1 MRRKNLMGLTAAMG
15 IVMAGTQ
22 FMQVTM
28 PVWAN
33 AVVVESEASSES
45 DSESSTEISYD
56 DLIEIPTLGDE
67 EYPVE
72 DGGYEPAESPEITD
86 EIQALCD
93 QAFQDLEGAVYTPV
107 ALLATQVVAG
117 TNYKILF
124 EKEIVVP
131 DAKKTY
137 AIGIIYEDLDG
148 NASIAE
154 IDDISDEEA
163 EELLLQAQAKKTV
176 QTLVDADNRIG
187 SALMEKLTADKENVF
202 LSSYSIAT
210 ALTLFSHCSESGDQ
224 IDQLKS
230 FLGMEDLTEDEI
242 LTAQKT
248 LTTILGANTQ
258 TQENDSEE
266 NETTTEESTDEYGYP
281 KSILETANAV
291 YIDDELKTVP
301 AFEDLTNIF
310 SDTYQASLKKCDLST
325 EDTMNEINAWVN
337 EKTHGLIDSI
347 LSAPMSDDVRM
358 TLLNAVYFKAAWQS
372 AFNEEMTD
380 KQIFHGAKGDT
391 TVDMMHQE
399 DHFDY
404 AEDEDYQMVRLPY
417 YGGCEMTVYLPKD
430 AATANKWSD
439 EGYLEALVQ
448 DVDAQ
453 DWDYR
458 KVSLSMPKFEMEY
471 GTELKDVL
479 KELGVEKIF
488 DNNVYDRLSDEALSV
503 GSVYHKT
510 AIKNDENGTEA
521 AAVTMMMVES
531 MALLPDEEVVEM
543 NMDHPFYFTIS
554 NTKTG
559 LKLFEGC
566 IYNLD

>member
-1 MRRKNLMGLTAAMG
+1 MGLTAAMG
-15 IVMAGTQ
+15 IAMAGTQ
-22 FMQVTM
+22 FMQATV

-72 DGGYEPAESPEITD
+72 VGGYEPAESSEITD

-163 EELLLQAQAKKTV
+163 EKLLLQAQAGKTV
-176 QTLVDADNRIG
+176 QTLVDADNHIG
-187 SALMEKLTADKENVF
+187 SNLMEKLTADKENVF

-210 ALTLFSHCSESGDQ
+210 ALTLLSHCGEDGDQ
-224 IDQLKS
+224 IEQLKS
-230 FLGMEDLTEDEI
+230 FLGMEDLTEEEV
-242 LTAQKT
+242 LTAQKA
-248 LTTILGANTQ
+248 LTAMLGANTEAK
-258 TQENDSEE
+258 ENDSTE
-266 NETTTEESTDEYGYP
+266 NTVTIGMSTDEYGNP

-301 AFEDLTNIF
+301 AFEDLKTLF
-310 SDTYQASLKKCDLST
+310 SDTYQATLKTCDLST
-325 EDTMNEINAWVN
+325 EDTMNEINAWVK
-337 EKTHGLIDSI
+337 ERTHGLIDSI

-358 TLLNAVYFKAAWQS
+358 TLLNAVYFKASWIKEFS
-372 AFNEEMTD
+372 EELTD
-380 KQIFHGAKGDT
+380 KQTFHGAKGDT
-391 TVDMMHQE
+391 TIDMMHQE

-404 AEDEDYQMVRLPY
+404 AQNDDYQMIRLPY
-417 YGGCEMTVYLPKD
+417 YGDSEMTVYLPKD
-430 AATANKWSD
+430 AATADKWSD
-439 EGYLEALVQ
+439 EGYLATLVQ
-448 DVDAQ
+448 DADAQ
-453 DWDYR
+453 EWDNH

-471 GTELKDVL
+471 GIELKDIL

-521 AAVTMMMVES
+521 AAVTMMMMEA
-531 MALLPDEEVVEM
+531 MALLPEEEVVQM
-543 NMDHPFYFTIS
+543 NIDHPFYFTIS
-554 NTKTG
+554 NTETG

-566 IYNLD
+566 VYNLD

>member
-1 MRRKNLMGLTAAMG
+1 MGFTAAMG

-22 FMQVTM
+22 LMQAAA
-28 PVWAN
+28 PVWAKAVNVEMQSESSSDSSSN
-33 AVVVESEASSES
+33 ADSSES
-45 DSESSTEISYD
+45 PSETSYD
-56 DLIEIPTLGDE
+56 DLVEIPTLSDE
-67 EYPVE
+67 EYPV
-72 DGGYEPAESPEITD
+72 DQITGAYEPAESPEITD

-93 QAFQDLEGAVYTPV
+93 KAFADLEGAVYTPV
-107 ALLATQVVAG
+107 ALIATQVVAG
-117 TNYKILF
+117 TNYEILF

-131 DAKKTY
+131 DAEKTY
-137 AIGIIYEDLDG
+137 AIGFIYEDLDG
-148 NASIAE
+148 NASITE

-163 EELLLQAQAKKTV
+163 EKMLLQAQAGKTV

-210 ALTLFSHCSESGDQ
+210 ALTLLSHCSESGDQ
-224 IDQLKS
+224 IEQLKS

-242 LTAQKT
+242 LAAQKALTAT
-248 LTTILGANTQ
+248 LGVN
-258 TQENDSEE
+258 QESSE
-266 NETTTEESTDEYGYP
+266 TDEYGYP

-291 YIDDELKTVP
+291 YVDDELKTVP

-347 LSAPMSDDVRM
+347 LAEPMSEDVRM
-358 TLLNAVYFKAAWQS
+358 ALLNAVYFKAAWRK
-372 AFNEEMTD
+372 AFYEEMTD
-380 KQIFHGAKGDT
+380 KQTFHGAKGDT

-404 AEDEDYQMVRLPY
+404 SENDDYQMIRLPY
-417 YGGCEMTVYLPKD
+417 YGDSEMTVYLPKD
-430 AATANKWSD
+430 TATADKWSD
-439 EGYLEALVQ
+439 EGYLATLVQ
-448 DVDAQ
+448 DADAQ
-453 DWDYR
+453 EWDYR
-458 KVSLSMPKFEMEY
+458 KVSLSMPKFELEY
-471 GTELKDVL
+471 GTELADVL
-479 KELGVEKIF
+479 KELGVERIF
-488 DNNVYDRLSDEALSV
+488 DNNAYDRLSDEELFV

-510 AIKNDENGTEA
+510 TIKNDEKGTEA
-521 AAVTMMMVES
+521 AAVTMIEVAAMG
-531 MALLPDEEVVEM
+531 LLPDEEVVEM

-554 NTKTG
+554 NTDTG

-566 IYNLD
+566 IYNLN